1 MPARGSVADISG
13 GSSVTAS
20 APPFV
25 LRDSHGSGP
34 ARAPTC
40 DPLARFATRQRRPR
54 TPASRSADQKEALEP
69 RKGQAGCRTGAS
81 TSGSSTRLCRTAA
94 GTLGPPP
101 ERKPM
106 DRDDFVELLNED
118 LALEYRSIVQYV
130 QHIASVKGAE
140 YLSTLDEL
148 GLHVKQELEHAL
160 VLARQIDFLGGV
172 PGTDVPAVPT
182 ITDSRAALA
191 ADLELELAQLERYR
205 ERVEQA
211 SSLSLPDV
219 AETLAP
225 L

>member
-1 MPARGSVADISG
+1 MDKSAFIDELNAD
-13 GSSVTAS
+13 
-20 APPFV
+20 
-25 LRDSHGSGP
+25 LR
-34 ARAPTC
+34 T
-40 DPLARFATRQRRPR
+40 
-54 TPASRSADQKEALEP
+54 
-69 RKGQAGCRTGAS
+69 
-81 TSGSSTRLCRTAA
+81 
-94 GTLGPPP
+94 
-101 ERKPM
+101 
-106 DRDDFVELLNED
+106 
-118 LALEYRSIVQYV
+118 EYRSIVQYV

-172 PGTDVPAVPT
+172 PGTDVPVVPT
-182 ITDSRAALA
+182 ITDSRAALS

-225 L
+225 LLEQTQEHARDLRAALG